1 MSDARW
7 SRNLR
12 VDPLPVPAPGAILT
26 SSVVASLLLEAA
38 SLGGQPILVVQ
49 ISFAIDIFPTHRV
62 TRDVNVDYRDE
73 ALFEFYCDTTSDED
87 IAAAFLP

>member
-1 MSDARW
+1 MSNVRW
-7 SRNLR
+7 FRNLC
-12 VDPLPVPAPGAILT
+12 VDPLPVPAPGARHT
-26 SSVVASLLLEAA
+26 TSVVTSLLLEAE

-49 ISFAIDIFPTHRV
+49 ISFTIDIFPNHRV

-73 ALFEFYCDTTSDED
+73 ALFDFYCDTTSDED